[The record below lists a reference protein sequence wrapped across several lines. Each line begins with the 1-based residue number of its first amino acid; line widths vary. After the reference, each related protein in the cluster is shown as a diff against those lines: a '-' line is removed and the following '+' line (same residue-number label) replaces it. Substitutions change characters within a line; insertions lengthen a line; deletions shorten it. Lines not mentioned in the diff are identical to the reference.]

1 LQFRSELYPGG
12 AQNAPSF
19 LLSNPIT
26 LQKKYLALKDNPNM
40 TKTARADLRES
51 VKAAEQS
58 ALEMLVDL
66 FDWLDN
72 LGPRPTAIGA

>member
-1 LQFRSELYPGG
+1 
-12 AQNAPSF
+12 
-19 LLSNPIT
+19 
-26 LQKKYLALKDNPNM
+26 
-40 TKTARADLRES
+40 

-72 LGPRPTAIGA
+72 LGPQPTARVVPLCEESQKVEAMKTIAPALMGSARTRNARTPP